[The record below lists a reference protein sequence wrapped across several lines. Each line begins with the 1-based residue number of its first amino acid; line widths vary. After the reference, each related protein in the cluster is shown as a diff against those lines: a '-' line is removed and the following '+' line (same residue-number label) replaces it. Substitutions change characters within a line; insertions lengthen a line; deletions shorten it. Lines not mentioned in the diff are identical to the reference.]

1 MSSWKKAAKSNQ
13 KVHRERHQPDHRR
26 HLGLLEKKADYK
38 KRARNAERK
47 ARALQVLHRR
57 ALNKN
62 PDEFYHHMIRSR
74 LEDGVHH
81 ELEKDSDDEANGKKD
96 ENTKEQLAL
105 METQDLKYVIMKR
118 TMETKKIN
126 RLQAQ
131 LHMIDYANSVPNKH
145 TFFIDA
151 DEDEDARVVE
161 KKLNEFD
168 LAQHLDTHPDLLS
181 RRTNRPRLQDLEKL
195 DLPELQPQVGFSNL
209 KSILIC
215 TSYN

>member
-13 KVHRERHQPDHRR
+13 KVHRERHQPNHRR
-26 HLGLLEKKADYK
+26 HLGLLEKKSDYK

-47 ARALQVLHRR
+47 SRALQVLHRR

-81 ELEKDSDDEANGKKD
+81 ELEKDSDNEDDNKKD

-118 TMETKKIN
+118 TMETQKIK
-126 RLQAQ
+126 RLQSQ
-131 LHMIDYANSVPNKH
+131 LHMIDFANSVPNQH

-151 DEDEDARVVE
+151 DEKDDAKE
-161 KKLNEFD
+161 IKKKLDDFN
-168 LAQHLDTHPDLLS
+168 LAQHLETHPDLLG
-181 RRTNRPRLQDLEKL
+181 RRTNRPRQKDLEKF
-195 DLPELQPQVGFSNL
+195 DLPELKPQVRTFNH
-209 KSILIC
+209 
-215 TSYN
+215 T